1 METDPPA
8 KFSKIHTDNA
18 SLLMASSSCNS
29 VIHLHTVIKNVYK
42 SRHLLIAQNDI
53 QPWLTAIVFGTVSIF
68 GGLLTL
74 LLPET
79 NRRPLPQTVEDIE
92 SWYRNSPNSFGDKAA
107 QSLSSGKAEDTSTC
121 RSVPS
126 ELHSLKSEVEW

>member
-1 METDPPA
+1 MPFVT
-8 KFSKIHTDNA
+8 
-18 SLLMASSSCNS
+18 S
-29 VIHLHTVIKNVYK
+29 V
-42 SRHLLIAQNDI
+42 AQNDI
-53 QPWLTAIVFGTVSIF
+53 QPWLTAAVFGTVSIF

-79 NRRPLPQTVEDIE
+79 NRRPLPQTVDDIE

-107 QSLSSGKAEDTSTC
+107 QSLSSGKAEDTS

-126 ELHSLKSEVEW
+126 EQHSLKTEMGEWKMEDDENLEKKRFGDRDAPAIHVYTSQAQVISKENHETYF